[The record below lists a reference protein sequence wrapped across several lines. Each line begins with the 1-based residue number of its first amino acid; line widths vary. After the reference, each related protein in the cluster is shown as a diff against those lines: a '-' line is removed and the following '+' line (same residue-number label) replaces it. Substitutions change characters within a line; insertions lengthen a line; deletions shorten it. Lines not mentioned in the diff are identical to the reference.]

1 MCQKNKQVYF
11 TAAHI
16 KYKTQTEKG
25 NASPIKTSALGDQ
38 EEKSQP
44 IHVTKELIWGK
55 SILIDYDKEEAK
67 TVAE

>member
-1 MCQKNKQVYF
+1 MCQKKKQVYF

-25 NASPIKTSALGDQ
+25 NASSIKTSAHGDQ

-44 IHVTKELIWGK
+44 IHVTKETNMGEININRL
-55 SILIDYDKEEAK
+55 
-67 TVAE
+67 